1 MVINLLFLILIL
13 VVLMLITNNRN
24 DVSFS
29 SKEKLLD
36 AFKKIPL
43 IQYILLGYLVLEYIQ
58 ITIFGTG
65 TKQYPFFFIFAPV
78 CLIIGLLFN
87 NLYRSGNSTI
97 YKYKEIEL
105 LTRYNRLVPT
115 LVLILFCV
123 YNYNQNFTSNIER
136 INSINP
142 LEHIYSLI
150 NKKYIRSW
158 PEQKLIEYIN
168 QNKKSD
174 KDYYNFHR
182 GAYLYLETNTIPPI
196 HVYAYR
202 QHWWNGWGTNYENEK
217 KLTEDLIN
225 LKPSIITASKD
236 RLIPDKFKT
245 FFDNHYVRADS
256 FFTNYLGDIYSYEKI
271 N

>member
-1 MVINLLFLILIL
+1 
-13 VVLMLITNNRN
+13 
-24 DVSFS
+24 
-29 SKEKLLD
+29 KEKLLN

-43 IQYILLGYLVLEYIQ
+43 IQYILLGYLILEYIQ

-65 TKQYPFFFIFAPV
+65 TKQYPFFFIFAPF
-78 CLIIGLLFN
+78 CLIIGSLFN
-87 NLYRSGNSTI
+87 NLYRSRNSTI
-97 YKYKEIEL
+97 YKYNEIEL
-105 LTRYNRLVPT
+105 LTRYNKLVPT
-115 LVLILFCV
+115 LVLILFCA
-123 YNYNQNFTSNIER
+123 YNYNQNITSNIER

-158 PEQKLIEYIN
+158 PEQKLIDYIN
-168 QNKKSD
+168 QNKKND

-182 GAYLYLETNTIPPI
+182 GAYLYIETNTIPPI

-236 RLIPDKFKT
+236 KLIPDKFKT
-245 FFDNHYVRADS
+245 FFDNHYVRANS
-256 FFTNYLGDIYSYEKI
+256 FYTNYLGDIDLYEKI
-271 N
+271 NF